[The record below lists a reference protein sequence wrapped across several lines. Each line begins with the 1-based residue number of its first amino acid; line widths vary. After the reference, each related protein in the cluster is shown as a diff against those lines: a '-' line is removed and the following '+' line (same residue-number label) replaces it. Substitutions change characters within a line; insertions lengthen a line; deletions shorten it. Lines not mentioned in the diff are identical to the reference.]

1 MIKKLATAISLVVAL
16 NSFAVNAQIQSS
28 DQTTEIS
35 NAVRSAFTHD
45 VTIRE
50 IVVVGNYALV
60 GWEYGPTGSSA
71 TLRNT
76 EQGWVVVTDS
86 MRGWPPVDVYARENG
101 MTIEEA
107 EALYDAYEPNW
118 RQWERQICQHE
129 NSPLVF

>member
-1 MIKKLATAISLVVAL
+1 MIKKLTSTILFVVAL
-16 NSFAVNAQIQSS
+16 NLSGVNAQIQTS
-28 DQTTEIS
+28 DPTTEIS

-50 IVVVGNYALV
+50 IVVAGNYALV
-60 GWEYGPTGSSA
+60 GWEHGPTGSSA
-71 TLRNT
+71 TLRKS

-86 MRGWPPVDVYARENG
+86 MRGWPPVAEYAREND

-118 RQWERQICQHE
+118 RKWE
-129 NSPLVF
+129 P